1 VRLARA
7 FWVTGKGVGEIRTES
22 LDDPGPGRILVRSL
36 YSAVSRGT
44 ESLVF
49 RNQVPTSQYRAMRA
63 PHQAGEFPAPVKY
76 GYTNVGRVV
85 AGGSGALVGRT
96 VFCLYPHQDFY
107 IVSEDAVSL
116 VPEGVPAARAVLAAN
131 METAIN
137 ALWDSTPRVGACVAV
152 VGAGVVGCLA
162 AYLTSRTP
170 GCRVQLVDT
179 DGAKAAVAAALGIP
193 FAKPEEVQ
201 GDADLVIHA
210 SGAPAGLAT
219 SLLLA
224 GVEATVLEMSWYGD
238 QHVPL
243 PLGEAF
249 HSRRLVLKSTQVGSI
264 APAMRPRWSYG
275 QRMAL
280 ALSLLKDDAL
290 DCLFTGESRFE
301 ELPETMAWLSQKPN
315 GALCQRIRYSEEGE
329 QDV

>member
-1 VRLARA
+1 MTDARA

-22 LDDPGPGRILVRSL
+22 LDEPGPGRIVVRSL

-49 RNQVPTSQYRAMRA
+49 ENQVPASQFRAMRA
-63 PHQAGEFPAPVKY
+63 PFQAGEFPAPVKY
-76 GYTNVGRVV
+76 GYINVGRVE
-85 AGGSGALVGRT
+85 AGGSGALVGRE
-96 VFCLYPHQDFY
+96 VFCLYPHQDRY
-107 IVSEDAVSL
+107 VVPEDAVSL
-116 VPEGVPAARAVLAAN
+116 IPAGVPAARAVLAAN

-137 ALWDSTPRVGACVAV
+137 ALWDSTPRVGARVAV

-170 GCRVQLVDT
+170 GCRVQLVDI
-179 DGAKAAVAAALGIP
+179 DERKAAVAEALGIP
-193 FAKPEEVQ
+193 FAKPEEVV

-210 SGAPAGLAT
+210 SGVPAGLAT

-264 APAMRPRWSYG
+264 APAMRARWSHG

-280 ALSLLKDDAL
+280 ALSLLKDETL
-290 DCLFTGESRFE
+290 DCLITGESRFE
-301 ELPETMAWLSQKPN
+301 DLPETMAELARGSD
-315 GALCQRIRYSEEGE
+315 GALCHRIKYST
-329 QDV
+329 

>member
-1 VRLARA
+1 MSAARA
-7 FWVTGKGVGEIRTES
+7 FWVTGKGMGEIRPEP
-22 LDDPGPGRILVRSL
+22 LDEPGPGRIVVRSL
-36 YSAVSRGT
+36 YGAVSRGT

-49 RNQVPTSQYRAMRA
+49 ENQVPASQVHAMRA
-63 PHQAGEFPAPVKY
+63 PFQAGEFPAPVKY
-76 GYTNVGRVV
+76 GYINVGRVE

-96 VFCLYPHQDFY
+96 VFCLYPHQDRY
-107 IVSEDAVSL
+107 VVPEDAVSL

-137 ALWDSTPRVGACVAV
+137 ALWDSTPRVGSRVAV
-152 VGAGVVGCLA
+152 VGAGAVGCLA

-170 GCRVQLVDT
+170 GCRVQLVDV
-179 DGAKAAVAAALGIP
+179 DEGKAAVAAALGVP
-193 FAKPEEVQ
+193 FAKPEDVP

-210 SGAPAGLAT
+210 SGVPAGLAT

-264 APAMRPRWSYG
+264 APAMRARWSHG

-280 ALSLLKDDAL
+280 ALSLLKDEVL
-290 DCLFTGESRFE
+290 DCLITGESRFE
-301 ELPETMAWLSQKPN
+301 DLPETMTWLSRGPK
-315 GALCQRIRYSEEGE
+315 GTLCQRIKYST
-329 QDV
+329 